1 MTTPSRQPDLPRH
14 TSPQTDP
21 TLSDCF
27 TRLMSDPGAVIPASI
42 YSDWSY
48 KVAVPQG
55 PLVISQPE
63 AIEKVLFDVDKVFGR
78 NRQTQTLMRRGWND
92 ELAAATGEK
101 WLTQR
106 RAAAPAFRAKSV
118 AAYVPEISR
127 TAQSA
132 EWSNR
137 HIELSFETGRIVSEV
152 VLKTLL
158 AGHSDHDYDSI
169 ARDLPAY
176 MRQIT
181 KFGLADF
188 MPVSESFLDTL
199 RGLPKSPERLRLRK
213 VADALARERLES
225 AETSEDV
232 IALLKDKSKLSDI
245 IFGFMGAGVETTAMG
260 TAWAL
265 YLLALHPD
273 WQSQIRQE
281 AEQATAI
288 ESGEAKLAALPLT
301 LQVVKEAMRL
311 YPPAPILVRTAQR
324 QTAILGHKVKK
335 GQVVI
340 LNIHAL
346 HRHEKIWKDPSIF
359 HPERFSET
367 APSRHRAAFIPF
379 SAGPRMC
386 LAMNFALAE
395 MTILVS
401 ELART
406 YQLAPVKPEPNVS
419 LQITTHST
427 TGLNVTATKI

>member
-1 MTTPSRQPDLPRH
+1 
-14 TSPQTDP
+14 
-21 TLSDCF
+21 
-27 TRLMSDPGAVIPASI
+27 
-42 YSDWSY
+42 
-48 KVAVPQG
+48 
-55 PLVISQPE
+55 
-63 AIEKVLFDVDKVFGR
+63 
-78 NRQTQTLMRRGWND
+78 
-92 ELAAATGEK
+92 
-101 WLTQR
+101 
-106 RAAAPAFRAKSV
+106 
-118 AAYVPEISR
+118 
-127 TAQSA
+127 
-132 EWSNR
+132 
-137 HIELSFETGRIVSEV
+137 
-152 VLKTLL
+152 
-158 AGHSDHDYDSI
+158 
-169 ARDLPAY
+169 
-176 MRQIT
+176 
-181 KFGLADF
+181 
-188 MPVSESFLDTL
+188 
-199 RGLPKSPERLRLRK
+199 
-213 VADALARERLES
+213 
-225 AETSEDV
+225 
-232 IALLKDKSKLSDI
+232 
-245 IFGFMGAGVETTAMG
+245 
-260 TAWAL
+260 
-265 YLLALHPD
+265 LLALHQD

-346 HRHEKIWKDPSIF
+346 HRHEKIWKDPGTF

-401 ELART
+401 EMART